1 MHRVQARC
9 DRGMTRARPGVRAAA
24 RAALLHQQAPAGD
37 LTVVL
42 SSIERIRNLNREYA
56 GDDRA
61 TDVLSFLDGSPEP
74 ESGRRYFG
82 DVIVAVPI
90 AEEQARQGGHTL
102 SAEMALLVVHGV
114 LHLLGHDHARARER
128 ARMEVAQREILE
140 ALGVASRPLEVQ

>member
-1 MHRVQARC
+1 
-9 DRGMTRARPGVRAAA
+9 
-24 RAALLHQQAPAGD
+24 LLHQQAPAGD